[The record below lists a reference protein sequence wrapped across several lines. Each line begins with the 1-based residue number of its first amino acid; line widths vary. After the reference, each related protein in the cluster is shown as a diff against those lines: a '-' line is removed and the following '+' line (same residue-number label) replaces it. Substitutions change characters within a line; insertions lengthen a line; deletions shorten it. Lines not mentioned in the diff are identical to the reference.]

1 MKAGSDWFGFTKMQ
15 ITLAN
20 SFYHGSIHHQRAME
34 IMTNSSFQKPIIHKK
49 VGLKKINQ
57 NKSNVSSVDVKWNT
71 GCAIPRIRCP
81 VGISD
86 LIILPH
92 KIETAQWNCFR
103 GNVRNLLAVL
113 SQSNDGIEEGLSSL
127 TRHGDLGSW
136 KGNLVRELLR
146 VFQDVG
152 YHTFS
157 LPNEMD
163 FENLSYYVHLMKLP
177 MVVSMKMSFN
187 DYATKYGHVI
197 GLCPYFSSDC
207 FKLNISIIEGAHPNL
222 QATKE
227 HIRWCCGDESQTKFG
242 GFAFFQEKH
251 CQKDFFTVLAKE
263 LTMD

>member
-1 MKAGSDWFGFTKMQ
+1 MAHYIKKIKTDMCQYAKGVVTTYQPISFSVTSLHPYQAMVTYRDKKATSDWFGFAKMQ
-15 ITLAN
+15 IALAN

-71 GCAIPRIRCP
+71 GCAIPKTGCP

-92 KIETAQWNCFR
+92 KVETAQWNCFR

-127 TRHGDLGSW
+127 TRRGDLGSW
-136 KGNLVRELLR
+136 KGNLVRELSM

-152 YHTFS
+152 YHTFL

-163 FENLSYYVHLMKLP
+163 FKNLSY
-177 MVVSMKMSFN
+177 
-187 DYATKYGHVI
+187 
-197 GLCPYFSSDC
+197 
-207 FKLNISIIEGAHPNL
+207 
-222 QATKE
+222 
-227 HIRWCCGDESQTKFG
+227 
-242 GFAFFQEKH
+242 
-251 CQKDFFTVLAKE
+251 
-263 LTMD
+263 